1 MRVCCR
7 VGKAKEDL
15 LLFMSL
21 SLSYMCVVARQ
32 RLVVDFQV
40 EGKRHAR
47 PFLFCCC
54 LCIRDKT
61 NVCFYQVSFS
71 FENKVSNFVFFL
83 VELLLLRLF
92 PPYLNCSLNT
102 AGCNKI
108 NAGDGDCV
116 WCSGGMLDRSA
127 NKFRVS
133 PPPVTLTQ
141 SPESARCVT

>member
-1 MRVCCR
+1 
-7 VGKAKEDL
+7 
-15 LLFMSL
+15 
-21 SLSYMCVVARQ
+21 
-32 RLVVDFQV
+32 
-40 EGKRHAR
+40 
-47 PFLFCCC
+47 

-116 WCSGGMLDRSA
+116 WCSGGIARPQR
-127 NKFRVS
+127 KQIPRF
-133 PPPVTLTQ
+133 P
-141 SPESARCVT
+141 SARHFDTVSRVCTLCNMNRVDDTTRHALI